1 LAADLYER
9 WAGEFD
15 AVTKAFSGPV
25 CAPEKVQ
32 GKGCAAYLTAI
43 VEKSNGLEREI
54 RSRPDATSY
63 VDTLIE
69 TGKISGASGRY
80 ADLRCY
86 EGGGSLAECQGE
98 MIAITMGSV
107 LVTTKLKLDE
117 LKKK

>member
-1 LAADLYER
+1 VHLR
-9 WAGEFD
+9 
-15 AVTKAFSGPV
+15 
-25 CAPEKVQ
+25 VQ
-32 GKGCAAYLTAI
+32 SKGCAAYLTAI

-54 RSRPDATSY
+54 RSRQDVTSY

-69 TGKISGASGRY
+69 TGKISNASERY

-86 EGGGSLAECQGE
+86 GGAGSLTECQGE

-117 LKKK
+117 LRKK